1 MTFRDL
7 SQKLPG
13 EALPAGGFC
22 VKIKKLTNLM
32 EEEGDGMDT
41 VIQKFRTALGGFNRR
56 DVQEYLDQTAAAHR
70 QELAQLQERLER
82 AEERGAEL
90 EAALSGA
97 ESEKSGAAAEEAKVR
112 ASLETSTRT
121 LVKLRG
127 ELSQTESK
135 LMVAKQEL
143 ERLQAQVGRLE
154 PMADSYAQLKDR
166 VATVELDAHRKAQ
179 DTLSQAQEEAERV
192 RTETRA
198 WLGRVLEQY
207 SLLRQ
212 GMEGLLEQV
221 QLLSRGEERLAV
233 LDETAD
239 KLREQGGVK

>member
-1 MTFRDL
+1 
-7 SQKLPG
+7 
-13 EALPAGGFC
+13 
-22 VKIKKLTNLM
+22 M
-32 EEEGDGMDT
+32 ET
-41 VIQKFRTALGGFNRR
+41 TAVVQKFRSALAGFNRQ
-56 DVQEYLDQTAAAHR
+56 DVQRYIEQAAAAHR
-70 QELAQLQERLER
+70 QEVARLQARLEESEGR
-82 AEERGAEL
+82 AAEL

-97 ESEKSGAAAEEAKVR
+97 ESAKSGAAAEEAKAR
-112 ASLETSTRT
+112 ACLEESTRT
-121 LVKLRG
+121 LARLRG

-135 LMVAKQEL
+135 LAVAKQEL
-143 ERLQAQVGRLE
+143 SRLQAQVGSLE
-154 PMADSYAQLKDR
+154 PMAESYAQLKDR

-192 RTETRA
+192 RAETRA